1 MKENSCPRKV
11 NRLVTEWISSRFHLI
26 FHSSSH
32 SPSPRNIFSIHK
44 RLQESKKEKDERE
57 PEFMI
62 QKIKDPRLHSESPMF
77 GSEFLIYNLWRQH
90 VIQKVV
96 FSANG
101 FIFYSIKVQ
110 PSRHHRREGII
121 NPERRWRK
129 IRSKFYEK

>member
-101 FIFYSIKVQ
+101 FIFYSFSSSGSVFSWVNLWKASHEPPLSQAV
-110 PSRHHRREGII
+110 R
-121 NPERRWRK
+121 
-129 IRSKFYEK
+129 